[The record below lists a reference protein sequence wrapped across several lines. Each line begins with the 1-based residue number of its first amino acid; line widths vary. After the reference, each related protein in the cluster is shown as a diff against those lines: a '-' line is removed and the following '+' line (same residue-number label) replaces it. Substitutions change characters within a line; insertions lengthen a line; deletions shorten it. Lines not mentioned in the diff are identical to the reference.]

1 MSDEWAPAQDA
12 LRAAA
17 LREGQSITVAS
28 RGRLVSPEPKAW
40 LCQYD
45 GFGVHKR
52 SQHHPGDEP
61 LFTRA
66 AILAPILALHQDNG
80 WGFCD
85 GCFRPD
91 RTWQHA
97 EWPCPTA
104 RAAGV
109 SATARRTEEKR

>member
-1 MSDEWAPAQDA
+1 M
-12 LRAAA
+12 
-17 LREGQSITVAS
+17 
-28 RGRLVSPEPKAW
+28 SPEPKAW

-66 AILAPILALHQDNG
+66 AILAPILALHVPRIDPASG
-80 WGFCD
+80 IERCSECHGF
-85 GCFRPD
+85 
-91 RTWQHA
+91 
-97 EWPCPTA
+97 WPCATA

-109 SATARRTEEKR
+109 ESTE